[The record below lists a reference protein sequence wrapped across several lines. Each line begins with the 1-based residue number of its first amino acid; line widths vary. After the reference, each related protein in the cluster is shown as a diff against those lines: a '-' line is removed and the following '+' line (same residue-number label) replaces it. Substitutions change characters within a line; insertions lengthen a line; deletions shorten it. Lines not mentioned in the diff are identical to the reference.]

1 MVTASEVVIN
11 GFKIYYLFALAIDL
25 FASYKLA
32 TDHRFKK
39 WKRYTLAILIVPIP
53 FVEWIYLGHLAYI
66 KKNWFVK
73 KAESILN

>member
-1 MVTASEVVIN
+1 MVTLAQAGIEAL
-11 GFKIYYLFALAIDL
+11 KLYYIFALMIDL

-32 TDHRFKK
+32 TDHRFKR
-39 WKRYTLAILIVPIP
+39 WKRYILAVLIVPIP